1 MKIPIS
7 DRLLACCRFIKS
19 GDRVADIGC
28 DHGYL
33 GIYLLKNQIASQVIA
48 ADINEGPLNAAVFN
62 AEKFGVRDK
71 MQFYL
76 SDGVKNIPR
85 EFDTM
90 VCAGLGGDTMISIL
104 EAAPWLKEGNYRL
117 ILQCQ
122 SKRPEL
128 RKYLSENGWFIREEA
143 VLKDGKFLY
152 TIMEVIWM
160 PGMELTP
167 GGCHFSPALL
177 KNPGKDLPAFYRWV
191 VGGLR
196 MIVDNQGEKA
206 APFKVEALQELTNL
220 TDALSWL
227 QEEESCT
234 L

>member
-1 MKIPIS
+1 MKLPIS
-7 DRLLACCRFIKS
+7 DRLLACCRFIQP
-19 GDRVADIGC
+19 GDRVADVGC

-33 GIYLLKNQIASQVIA
+33 GIHLLKNNIASHVIA
-48 ADINEGPLNAAVFN
+48 SDINEGPLNAAIIN
-62 AEKFGVRDK
+62 SEKYGVRDR
-71 MQFYL
+71 MQFFL
-76 SDGVKNIPR
+76 SDGVKSIPR
-85 EFDTM
+85 DFDAM
-90 VCAGLGGDTMISIL
+90 VCAGMGGDTMISIL

-128 RKYLSENGWFIREEA
+128 RRYLGENGWFIREEA
-143 VLKDGKFLY
+143 VLRDGKFLY
-152 TIMEVIWM
+152 TVMEVIYM

-196 MIVDNQGEKA
+196 MIVDNQGEKTD
-206 APFKVEALQELTNL
+206 PFKAEALLELTNL
-220 TDALSWL
+220 PEELNWL
-227 QEEESCT
+227 KEET
-234 L
+234 

>member
-1 MKIPIS
+1 MKLPIS
-7 DRLLACCRFIKS
+7 DRLLACCRFIQP
-19 GDRVADIGC
+19 GDRVADVGC

-33 GIYLLKNQIASQVIA
+33 GIHLLKNNIASHVIA
-48 ADINEGPLNAAVFN
+48 SDINEGPLNAAIFN
-62 AEKFGVRDK
+62 SEKYGVRDR
-71 MQFYL
+71 MQFFL
-76 SDGVKNIPR
+76 SDGVKSIPR
-85 EFDTM
+85 DFDAM
-90 VCAGLGGDTMISIL
+90 VCAGMGGDTMISIL

-128 RKYLSENGWFIREEA
+128 RRYLGENGWFIREEA
-143 VLKDGKFLY
+143 VLRDGKFLY
-152 TIMEVIWM
+152 TVMEVIYM

-206 APFKVEALQELTNL
+206 DPFKAEALLELTNL
-220 TDALSWL
+220 PEELNWL
-227 QEEESCT
+227 KEET
-234 L
+234 

>member
-1 MKIPIS
+1 MKLPIS
-7 DRLLACCRFIKS
+7 DRLLACCRFIQP
-19 GDRVADIGC
+19 GDRVADVGC

-33 GIYLLKNQIASQVIA
+33 GIHLLKNNIASHVIA
-48 ADINEGPLNAAVFN
+48 SDINEGPLNAAIFN
-62 AEKFGVRDK
+62 SEKYGVRDR
-71 MQFYL
+71 MQFFL
-76 SDGVKNIPR
+76 SDGVKSIPR
-85 EFDTM
+85 DFDAM
-90 VCAGLGGDTMISIL
+90 VCAGMGGDTMISIL

-128 RKYLSENGWFIREEA
+128 RRYLGENGWFIREEA
-143 VLKDGKFLY
+143 VLRDGKFLY
-152 TIMEVIWM
+152 TVMEVIYM

-191 VGGLR
+191 MGGLR

-206 APFKVEALQELTNL
+206 DPFKAEALLELTNL
-220 TDALSWL
+220 PGELNWL
-227 QEEESCT
+227 KEET
-234 L
+234 

>member
-7 DRLLACCRFIKS
+7 DRLLSCCRFVKP

-33 GIYLLKNQIASQVIA
+33 GIYLLKNNIASHVIA
-48 ADINEGPLNAAVFN
+48 ADINEGPLHAAVFN
-62 AEKFGVRDK
+62 SEKYGVRDRI
-71 MQFYL
+71 QFFL

-85 EFDTM
+85 EFDTL
-90 VCAGLGGDTMISIL
+90 VCAGMGGDTMISIL
-104 EAAPWLKEGNYRL
+104 EAAPWLKGGSYRL

-128 RKYLSENGWFIREEA
+128 RKYLSQTGWFIREES

-152 TIMEVIWM
+152 TVMEVIWL

-177 KNPGKDLPAFYRWV
+177 KNPGNDVPAFYRWV
-191 VGGLR
+191 VGGLK

-206 APFKVEALQELTNL
+206 DPFKVEALQELTDL
-220 TDALSWL
+220 PEALSWL
-227 QEEESCT
+227 KEEPNDNG
-234 L
+234 

>member
-1 MKIPIS
+1 MKLPIS
-7 DRLLACCRFIKS
+7 DRLLACCRFIQP
-19 GDRVADIGC
+19 GDRVADVGC

-33 GIYLLKNQIASQVIA
+33 GIHLLKNNIASHVIA
-48 ADINEGPLNAAVFN
+48 SDINEGPLNAAIFN
-62 AEKFGVRDK
+62 SEKYGVRDR
-71 MQFYL
+71 MQFFL
-76 SDGVKNIPR
+76 SDGVKSIPR
-85 EFDTM
+85 DFDAM
-90 VCAGLGGDTMISIL
+90 VCAGMGGDTMISIL

-128 RKYLSENGWFIREEA
+128 RRYLGENGWFIREEA
-143 VLKDGKFLY
+143 VLRDGKFLY
-152 TIMEVIWM
+152 TVMEVIYM

-167 GGCHFSPALL
+167 GGCHFPPALL

-206 APFKVEALQELTNL
+206 DPFKAEALLELTNL
-220 TDALSWL
+220 PEELNWL
-227 QEEESCT
+227 KEET
-234 L
+234 

>member
-1 MKIPIS
+1 MKLPIS
-7 DRLLACCRFIKS
+7 DRLLACCRFIQP
-19 GDRVADIGC
+19 GDRVADVGC

-33 GIYLLKNQIASQVIA
+33 GIHLLKNNIASHVIA

-62 AEKFGVRDK
+62 AEKFGVRDR
-71 MQFYL
+71 MQFFL
-76 SDGVKNIPR
+76 SDGVKSIPR
-85 EFDTM
+85 DFDAI
-90 VCAGLGGDTMISIL
+90 VCAGMGGDTMISIL
-104 EAAPWLKEGNYRL
+104 EAAPWLKECNYRL

-128 RKYLSENGWFIREEA
+128 RRYLGENGWFIREEA
-143 VLKDGKFLY
+143 VLRDGKFLY
-152 TIMEVIWM
+152 TVMEVIYM

-167 GGCHFSPALL
+167 GGCHFPPALL

-206 APFKVEALQELTNL
+206 DPFKAEALLELTNL
-220 TDALSWL
+220 PEELNWL
-227 QEEESCT
+227 KEET
-234 L
+234 

>member
-7 DRLLACCRFIKS
+7 DRLLACCRFVKP

-33 GIYLLKNQIASQVIA
+33 GIYLLKNEIASHVIA

-62 AEKFGVRDK
+62 SEKYGVRDRV
-71 MQFYL
+71 QFFL
-76 SDGVKNIPR
+76 SDGVRNIPR
-85 EFDTM
+85 DFDTL
-90 VCAGLGGDTMISIL
+90 VCAGMGGDTMISIL
-104 EAAPWLKEGNYRL
+104 EAAPWLKCDQYRL

-128 RKYLSENGWFIREEA
+128 RRYLSENGWFIREES

-152 TIMEVIWM
+152 TVMEVIWL

-177 KNPGKDLPAFYRWV
+177 KNPGKDLRAFYRWV
-191 VGGLR
+191 IGGLK
-196 MIVDNQGEKA
+196 MIVDNQGDKA
-206 APFKVEALQELTNL
+206 DPFKAEALQELTNL
-220 TDALSWL
+220 PEALLWL
-227 QEEESCT
+227 QEENDDNC
-234 L
+234 